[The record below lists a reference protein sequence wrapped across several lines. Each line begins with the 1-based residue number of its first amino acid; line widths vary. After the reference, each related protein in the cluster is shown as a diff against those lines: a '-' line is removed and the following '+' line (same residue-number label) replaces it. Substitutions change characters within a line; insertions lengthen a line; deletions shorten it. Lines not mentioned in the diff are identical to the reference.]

1 MPTTCYH
8 ERPGNFIVE
17 VFFGRSAG
25 FARFV
30 TLALAGVFVF
40 LLFFGIE
47 DLECIRLD
55 VFDWG

>member
-1 MPTTCYH
+1 M
-8 ERPGNFIVE
+8 VE

-25 FARFV
+25 FARLV

-40 LLFFGIE
+40 LLCFGIE

-55 VFDWG
+55 VFD